1 MGILIWGRTV
11 YLVKPLIIEFF
22 LLGAMERRTL
32 RPILPK
38 LPSNQIGDKHQM
50 RKPNLP
56 GVFQILFDC
65 PPHFGSEEQVEDRIS
80 SIVQKHEDYT
90 LIGIPPKV
98 NPSCAS
104 SVDDS
109 LPLPVE
115 TEYGVPKAP
124 TDDVFT
130 KGHSGS
136 KSQKPKLERTSK
148 EEEKVEEREE
158 SQTRCI
164 LV

>member
-1 MGILIWGRTV
+1 
-11 YLVKPLIIEFF
+11 
-22 LLGAMERRTL
+22 MERRTL

-50 RKPNLP
+50 KKPNLP

-65 PPHFGSEEQVEDRIS
+65 PPHFGSEQQVEDRIS

-124 TDDVFT
+124 TDNISIGGDFWISVPET
-130 KGHSGS
+130 
-136 KSQKPKLERTSK
+136 QTRKLVSDRVCPLIINLSIDK
-148 EEEKVEEREE
+148 EEN
-158 SQTRCI
+158 
-164 LV
+164 